1 MTVNTIFTAIEFFFT
16 EILFYPYNFI
26 RSLDNWWIQ
35 NLVSFT
41 FISIALIALGYWL
54 NQLMKSNNIANS

>member
-41 FISIALIALGYWL
+41 FISIALIAVVYWL